1 MARVLVGVQGDS
13 TRSLSASFLAVP
25 GVYAR
30 QTLSLLLYMYRSRSR
45 VGALL
50 SGNVV

>member
-1 MARVLVGVQGDS
+1 MARVLVGVQGNS

-30 QTLSLLLYMYRSRSR
+30 QGFLYLTSL
-45 VGALL
+45 
-50 SGNVV
+50 

>member
-1 MARVLVGVQGDS
+1 MARVLLGVQGNS

-30 QTLSLLLYMYRSRSR
+30 Q
-45 VGALL
+45 ALRYGGGGRPD
-50 SGNVV
+50 SGGDDGGSEW

>member
-1 MARVLVGVQGDS
+1 MARVLLGVQGNS

-30 QTLSLLLYMYRSRSR
+30 QARRALEARRGGLGS
-45 VGALL
+45 GA
-50 SGNVV
+50 